1 MAPSLLH
8 LTSISMQGHLDGIS
22 TLGRTHTSQLDA
34 LQARG
39 LINTM
44 ATILGDLYVH
54 PSVFVYASVEV
65 S

>member
-1 MAPSLLH
+1 
-8 LTSISMQGHLDGIS
+8 MQGHLDGIS